1 MGIRKT
7 VSLKKLDEIE
17 THCNDVSL
25 YHFGARSLF
34 NELIAEI
41 RHLRKFILK
50 RQKENRKLYR
60 ERRKLLKLYPE
71 VWRVFKS
78 WDEMEE

>member
-17 THCNDVSL
+17 AHCNDVSL

-50 RQKENRKLYR
+50 LQKENRQLWRQRRRMAKEHPVLY
-60 ERRKLLKLYPE
+60 EAAKPWE
-71 VWRVFKS
+71 W
-78 WDEMEE
+78 E